1 MIDLCQLS
9 GLALGKM
16 IAAKEIKPS
25 EVMQAVLNRIDKVNP
40 QINAFCTVDPD
51 RAMAEAREADK
62 RVVRGKAA
70 GPLFGVPVSIKD
82 LIETKGLRTTF
93 GSLHLEKN
101 IPQADA
107 VLVERLRAASCP
119 LIGKTNTP
127 EFGGKFAT
135 DNAVFRASLK
145 PWNPQRRTG
154 GASGGGAR

>member
-1 MIDLCQLS
+1 
-9 GLALGKM
+9 M
-16 IAAKEIKPS
+16 IAAKEVKPS

-62 RVVRGKAA
+62 RVVRGNAA

-101 IPQADA
+101 VPEIDA
-107 VLVERLRAASCP
+107 VLVERLRAAGCP
-119 LIGKTNTP
+119 VIGKTNTP

-135 DNAVFRASLK
+135 DNAVFGPSRN
-145 PWNPQRRTG
+145 PWNLQRSTG
-154 GASGGGAR
+154 GSSGGAAARWLRGWVLWP